1 MNGGHRVAA
10 RGHPARSSPRER
22 GVSDNTRR
30 TTLHLPIA
38 RRAWTLSE
46 LSQSMNTVL
55 SGGLRR
61 VGSGSYCEVRIG
73 AHPSVGAGKKR
84 VCEGSE

>member
-1 MNGGHRVAA
+1 MNGGHRVVA

-46 LSQSMNTVL
+46 PLAVDEYSAEW
-55 SGGLRR
+55 GLAAL
-61 VGSGSYCEVRIG
+61 GSGSYCEVRIG